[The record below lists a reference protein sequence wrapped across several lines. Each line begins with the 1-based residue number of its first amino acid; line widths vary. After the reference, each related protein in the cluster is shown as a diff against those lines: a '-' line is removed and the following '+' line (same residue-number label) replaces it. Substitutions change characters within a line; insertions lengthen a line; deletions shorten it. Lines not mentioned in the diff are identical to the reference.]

1 MIRLP
6 SPTHGRTLPRP
17 LRAVLVLMF
26 LYLFL
31 VGVSSLEAG
40 IKGLGAEFQ
49 AGLLE
54 SVNNPVAGL
63 CAGILATVLV
73 QSSSV
78 STATIVGLV
87 GAGTLNVDAAVP
99 MIMGANI
106 GTTITNTL
114 ASLASI
120 TRSDEFRRAFAAATQ
135 HDLFNIIAVLI
146 FLPLQISTGFLS
158 TAASW
163 LADLLG
169 GNVGGGKTRS
179 PIKEIVREPVE
190 RIQGLL
196 DAPIESD
203 RVLGAVLL
211 VIGLSLIFFSLAF
224 ITVNMRRLF
233 AEQLERSLNSAVAR
247 GSGLVGM
254 AIGTVTTIAVQ
265 SSSITT
271 SILIP
276 LVASGVLALRNAF
289 PITLGANVG
298 TTVTA
303 LLASLAV
310 DLRAGLVVALTHT
323 LFNLAGI
330 GLIYPFRPLREV
342 PVRLA
347 EKVSRI
353 AAVHPLLVALY
364 VIGIFIIGPVVGIVL
379 LR

>member
-1 MIRLP
+1 MITLASRA
-6 SPTHGRTLPRP
+6 SGYRLPRP
-17 LRAVLVLMF
+17 LRAVLVAAL

-54 SVNNPVAGL
+54 SVDNPVAGV
-63 CAGILATVLV
+63 CAGVLATVLV

-87 GAGTLNVDAAVP
+87 GAGTLNVESAVP
-99 MIMGANI
+99 MILGANI

-120 TRSDEFRRAFAAATQ
+120 GRSGEFRRAFAAAIQ
-135 HDLFNIIAVLI
+135 HDFFNIIAVLI
-146 FLPLQISTGFLS
+146 FLPLQVATGFLS
-158 TAASW
+158 EAAYW

-169 GNVGGGKTRS
+169 GNVAGGKTRS
-179 PIKEIVREPVE
+179 PIKEVVKEPV
-190 RIQGLL
+190 RQAQDLL
-196 DAPIESD
+196 GGAIESD
-203 RVLGAVLL
+203 RIVGALLLALGLL
-211 VIGLSLIFFSLAF
+211 LIFMSLAL
-224 ITVNMRRLF
+224 ITINMRRLF
-233 AEQLERSLNSAVAR
+233 AERLERSLNSAVAR

-254 AIGTVTTIAVQ
+254 AIGVVTTISVQ

-276 LVASGVLALRNAF
+276 LVGSGVLTLRNAF

-330 GLIYPFRPLREV
+330 GLIYPFRPLRDV

-347 EKVSRI
+347 ERVSTI

-364 VIGIFIIGPVVGIVL
+364 VIGTFVVGPVVGIVV